1 MSDFKSKLGEK
12 YKIEE
17 IAQDEPLASQFQR
30 FLRKGVYGL
39 WDKTACIFSSH
50 FICNNDI
57 AAQRS
62 FIDCMGQNTGVISGY
77 FKDFALYKLGEIDE
91 RGNLTAFEDEHMLLD
106 GVVAWEMYEQNE
118 QFKQLSK
125 DKLGKKL
132 KAIHDDEIRKSKLN
146 AVKANPIAEN
156 ASGAAS

>member
-17 IAQDEPLASQFQR
+17 LSQDVEPLASQFQR
-30 FLRKGVYGL
+30 FLKKGVYGL

-62 FIDCMGQNTGVISGY
+62 FIDCMGQNTGVIAGY

-91 RGNLTAFEDEHMLLD
+91 RGNLTAFEDYQMLLD
-106 GVVAWEMYEQNE
+106 GIVAFEMYEQKE
-118 QFKQLSK
+118 QFKQQSK
-125 DKLGKKL
+125 EKLGKKL
-132 KAIHDDEIRKSKLN
+132 KALHDDEIRKSKRQAQQPNPN
-146 AVKANPIAEN
+146 AE
-156 ASGAAS
+156 